1 MKDTL
6 PSLRAASPW
15 YLDFEMT
22 AFLVTGNRELLH
34 GTLQRPPPGA
44 ASTASG
50 SGEGLKERRE
60 AAGPRPVLFMP
71 RIYAAFQETEMHAD
85 EFLRPDTT

>member
-1 MKDTL
+1 M
-6 PSLRAASPW
+6 A
-15 YLDFEMT
+15 
-22 AFLVTGNRELLH
+22 AFLVTLNREVLH
-34 GTLQRPPPGA
+34 GTLQRTRHPGT
-44 ASTASG
+44 ASTTSG

-85 EFLRPDTT
+85 AFLRPDTT